1 MKLLEVTAL
10 SVKFA
15 HKTILHNIDFGMNAG
30 EFIGLIGPNGS
41 GKTTLIRSLSGM
53 LPDNKKKVKFLGRSL
68 ADYNRKQLAKKIAY
82 LPQGNESHWS
92 ITVENLVMLGRLPH
106 QKQWQ
111 GSSDLDK
118 KIVQKVLQ
126 GCGVSQFANTPVDT
140 LSGGERARVFLSRAL
155 AVEPELLMVDE
166 PISGLDPGYQLD
178 VMQKFRQ
185 LSESGMGIICVIH
198 DLTLATRYCHKLVM
212 LSEQKIIS
220 AGKPEQVLS
229 SENIARCYNIKV
241 HKGEAE
247 GHAFVIPIERC

>member
-68 ADYNRKQLAKKIAY
+68 ADYNRKQLAKKMAY

-126 GCGVSQFANTPVDT
+126 DCGVSQFANTPVDT

-155 AVEPELLMVDE
+155 AVEPELLLVDE

-198 DLTLATRYCHKLVM
+198 NLTLATRYCHKLVM
-212 LSEQKIIS
+212 LSEKKIIS
-220 AGKPEQVLS
+220 TGKPEQVLS

-241 HKGEAE
+241 HKGEAD

>member
-68 ADYNRKQLAKKIAY
+68 ADYNRKQLAKKMAY

-106 QKQWQ
+106 QKLWQ

-126 GCGVSQFANTPVDT
+126 DCGVSQFANTPVDT

-155 AVEPELLMVDE
+155 AVEPELLLVDE

-198 DLTLATRYCHKLVM
+198 NLTLATRYCHKLVM